1 MLDKEKTQKVVKK
14 FGKSK
19 SDSGSPEVQIALL
32 TERIQG
38 LTTHVGQHLKDFST
52 RRGLLALVSQ
62 RRQLLSFLKSQSEK
76 RYQTVVTD
84 LGLRK

>member
-1 MLDKEKTQKVVKK
+1 MLDKEKTQKAIKK

-19 SDSGSPEVQIALL
+19 SDTGSPEVQIALL

-38 LTTHVGQHLKDFST
+38 LTTHVGQYAKDFSS

-62 RRQLLSFLKSQSEK
+62 RRQLLSFLKRQSEK
-76 RYQTVVTD
+76 RYQTVVSD